1 MGLAHSPSIVR
12 DGLVFYL
19 DAANSKSYPASGT
32 TWFDLS
38 GNGNNGTLVNGVGYD
53 SSSLGSLVFDGSN
66 DNASVPHNASYKVNV
81 PMTITAWVRSNN
93 PASGGDIISTDD
105 FNCQSGGLGS
115 SRYRGVVFRYSPT
128 GLATNIGN
136 GGTCG
141 SGARK
146 SYSISFP
153 STVGTNWSYIVLRI
167 NAIQTDVRFF
177 LNGVDLGTPG
187 TSGTGS
193 HTQPVYTND
202 QPMTIGSRINFVS
215 HFDGDISS
223 IQIYNKGLSNQEV
236 QQNFNATRGR
246 YGV

>member
-1 MGLAHSPSIVR
+1 MAVISGPDVVT
-12 DGLVFYL
+12 DGLVLAL
-19 DAANSKSYPASGT
+19 DAANPKSYPGSGT
-32 TWFDLS
+32 VWRDVS
-38 GNGNNGTLVNGVGYD
+38 GNGNTGTLVNGVGYD

-66 DNASVPHNASYKVNV
+66 DNATVPHSASYKVNV
-81 PMTITAWVRSNN
+81 PMTITAWVRSND

-115 SRYRGVVFRYSPT
+115 NRYRGVTFNYSPT
-128 GLATNIGN
+128 GIGTNIGN

-141 SGARK
+141 SAARK
-146 SYSISFP
+146 SYTISFP

-177 LNGVDLGTPG
+177 LNGADLGIPG

-193 HTQPVYTND
+193 HTQFVYTND

-223 IQIYNKGLSNQEV
+223 IQIYNKGLSNQEI
-236 QQNFNATRGR
+236 QQNFEATRGR
-246 YGV
+246 YGI